1 MVSAIIAGVA
11 SLAAAG
17 ISAAQ
22 AAKKRRQAQAVLEG
36 QNRDNKSWYSAHA
49 LGDYTQRS
57 DVQRLMA
64 QLRDNLRERSRADAS
79 TAAVTGATAE
89 SVAASKD
96 SANRAI
102 GNTYGNISAMGQRY
116 KDRITDQYQQMK
128 NNYAGAA
135 AGNASQDAASYENLM
150 RSGLNLAASSA
161 SSITQQSAGKSNYS
175 ANNDGFEKL
184 PNRTKDA
191 SKTTN

>member
-11 SLAAAG
+11 GLAAAG

-36 QNRDNKSWYSAHA
+36 QNRDNKSWYSANA

-57 DVQRLMA
+57 DVQRLMS
-64 QLRDNLRERSRADAS
+64 QLRDNLRERNRAGAS

-96 SANRAI
+96 SVNRTI
-102 GNTYGNISAMGQRY
+102 GNAYGNISAMGQLY
-116 KDRITDQYQQMK
+116 KDRITDQYQKMK
-128 NNYAGAA
+128 NNYAGVVSN
-135 AGNASQDAASYENLM
+135 NASQDAASYENLM
-150 RSGLNLAASSA
+150 RSGLNLATSSA
-161 SSITQQSAGKSNYS
+161 SSIAQQSTSKKAP
-175 ANNDGFEKL
+175 NN
-184 PNRTKDA
+184 A

>member
-11 SLAAAG
+11 GLAAAG

-36 QNRDNKSWYSAHA
+36 QNRDNKSWYSANA

-57 DVQRLMA
+57 DVQRLMS
-64 QLRDNLRERSRADAS
+64 QLRDNLRERNRAGAS

-96 SANRAI
+96 SVNRTI
-102 GNTYGNISAMGQRY
+102 GNAYGNISAMGQLY
-116 KDRITDQYQQMK
+116 KDRITDQYQKMK
-128 NNYAGAA
+128 NNYAGVVSN
-135 AGNASQDAASYENLM
+135 NASQDAASYENLM
-150 RSGLNLAASSA
+150 RSGLNLATSSA
-161 SSITQQSAGKSNYS
+161 SSIAQQSTSKKAP
-175 ANNDGFEKL
+175 NN
-184 PNRTKDA
+184 A
-191 SKTTN
+191 SKTAN

>member
-1 MVSAIIAGVA
+1 MVSAIVAGVVG
-11 SLAAAG
+11 LAAAG

-36 QNRDNKSWYSAHA
+36 QNRDNKSWYSANA

-57 DVQRLMA
+57 DVQRLMS
-64 QLRDNLRERSRADAS
+64 QLRENLRERNRSDAS

-161 SSITQQSAGKSNYS
+161 SSIAQQSTSK
-175 ANNDGFEKL
+175 KL
-184 PNRTKDA
+184 PNSASNA

>member
-1 MVSAIIAGVA
+1 MVSAIVAGVVG
-11 SLAAAG
+11 LAAAG

-36 QNRDNKSWYSAHA
+36 QNRDNKSWYSASA

-64 QLRDNLRERSRADAS
+64 QLRDNLRERNRADAS

-96 SANRAI
+96 SANRTI
-102 GNTYGNISAMGQRY
+102 GNAYGNISAMGQLY

-128 NNYAGAA
+128 NNYAGVT

-150 RSGLNLAASSA
+150 RSGLNLATSSA
-161 SSITQQSAGKSNYS
+161 SSIAQQSISKKVP
-175 ANNDGFEKL
+175 NN
-184 PNRTKDA
+184 A